1 MMSMSDW
8 NIVTRSMR
16 HRFFSSMVTVLSV
29 SIACGL
35 VTLLVSMRSAGEN
48 SFKRGTGNVQMLI
61 SKEPG
66 PLPSVL
72 NSMFYAQAPGNPIT
86 WAQYLELKGSYPFA
100 WAIPTQLGDSYRDAP
115 VMSTDETFF
124 NAFEPAPGRA
134 WALRAGALFA
144 EPFEVVVGSDAAQR
158 LGLEIG
164 DGINLEHGA
173 PRTQG
178 VHQHDEFEFVVVGIL
193 EPTGTAHDRALFTQL
208 ESSWILH
215 AHDRR
220 EAIFG
225 HGITTTADDLIDDDM
240 KITAIYASLGPRKA
254 ALVQVL
260 SALRRDPNWTV
271 ANPADTVGGL
281 FSIVSN
287 IDQVLLAMAIA
298 VMLSSGVSIL
308 LALYNSME
316 QRRRQIAVLRV
327 LGASRA
333 RVFGLVLTESG
344 IIGFLGGVLGIV
356 LAFGAGL
363 LVTRVLAQRV
373 GIVVE
378 PALPIDGYLIIV
390 LGTVALSSIAGV
402 IPAIVAYRTSVV
414 HSLRPIG

>member
-1 MMSMSDW
+1 MSMSDW

-16 HRFFSSMVTVLSV
+16 HRFFSSALTIMSV
-29 SIACGL
+29 SVACGL
-35 VTLLVSMRSAGEN
+35 VTLLVSMRDAGEN

-86 WAQYLELKGSYPFA
+86 WAQYLELNDSYPFA
-100 WAIPTQLGDSYRDAP
+100 WAVPTQLGDSYQDAP
-115 VMSTDETFF
+115 VMGTDESFF
-124 NAFEPAPGRA
+124 SQFEPAQGYS
-134 WALRAGALFA
+134 WTLEQGEHFDQ
-144 EPFEVVVGSDAAQR
+144 PFELVLGSDAASR
-158 LGLEIG
+158 LGLSIG
-164 DGINLEHGA
+164 DPISLEHGA

-178 VHQHDEFEFVVVGIL
+178 GHIHDEFEFTVVGIL
-193 EPTGTAHDRALFTQL
+193 KSTGTAHDRAMFTSL
-208 ESSWILH
+208 DSSWILH

-225 HGITTTADDLIDDDM
+225 HGVVTTADDLTDDDKM
-240 KITAIYASLGPRKA
+240 ITAIYASLGERKA

-260 SALRRDPNWTV
+260 SAIRRDPNWTV

-327 LGASRA
+327 LGASRG
-333 RVFGLVLTESG
+333 RVFGLVLTESA
-344 IIGFLGGVLGIV
+344 IIGLLGGALGILV
-356 LAFGAGL
+356 ALGAGV
-363 LVTRVLAQRV
+363 LVTKVLAQRV

-378 PALPIDGYLIIV
+378 PALPIDGYLMIV
-390 LGTVALSSIAGV
+390 LLTVALSCLAGV
-402 IPAIVAYRTSVV
+402 IPAIAAYRTSVV
-414 HSLRPIG
+414 HSLRPAG

>member
-1 MMSMSDW
+1 MALSDW

-16 HRFFSSMVTVLSV
+16 HRFFSSVVTVLSV
-29 SIACGL
+29 AIAVGL
-35 VTLLVSMRSAGEN
+35 VTLLISMRNAGEN

-86 WAQYLELKGSYPFA
+86 WAQYLELDRAYPFA
-100 WAIPTQLGDSYRDAP
+100 WSVPTQLGDSYQDAP
-115 VMSTDETFF
+115 VMGTDDSFF
-124 NAFEPAPGRA
+124 TSFQPVQGEA
-134 WALRAGALFA
+134 WALSQGRFFEA
-144 EPFEVVVGSDAAQR
+144 PFELVIGSDAASR
-158 LGLEIG
+158 LGLSIG
-164 DGINLEHGA
+164 DEINLQHGA
-173 PRTQG
+173 PRTEG
-178 VHQHDEFEFVVVGIL
+178 GHVHSEFAFSVVGIL
-193 EPTGTAHDRALFTQL
+193 SPTHTAHDRAMFTPL

-225 HGITTTADDLIDDDM
+225 HGIVTTIDDLVDDDM

-254 ALVQVL
+254 ALTQVL
-260 SALRRDPNWTV
+260 STLRRDPNWTV
-271 ANPADTVGGL
+271 ANPADSVGGL
-281 FSIVSN
+281 FKIVSN

-316 QRRRQIAVLRV
+316 QRKRQVAVLRV
-327 LGASRA
+327 LGASRT
-333 RVFGLVLTESG
+333 RVFGLVLTESA
-344 IIGFLGGVLGIV
+344 IIGLIGGAAGVLVALLGGM
-356 LAFGAGL
+356 
-363 LVTRVLAQRV
+363 LVTKVLAQRV

-378 PALPIDGYLIIV
+378 PALPIDGYFMIV
-390 LGTVALSSIAGV
+390 LASVALSCIAGA
-402 IPAIVAYRTSVV
+402 IPAFVAYRTSVV
-414 HSLRPIG
+414 RALQPAG

>member
-1 MMSMSDW
+1 MSMSDW

-16 HRFFSSMVTVLSV
+16 HRLFSSVLTVLSV
-29 SIACGL
+29 AVACGL
-35 VTLLVSMRSAGEN
+35 VTLLISMRNAGEN

-86 WAQYLELKGSYPFA
+86 WAQYQQLKASYPFA
-100 WAIPTQLGDSYRDAP
+100 WAIPTQLGDSYHDAP
-115 VMSTDETFF
+115 VMGTDRAFF
-124 NAFEPAPGRA
+124 ESFQPALGLG
-134 WALRAGALFA
+134 WSLDAGAYFDK
-144 EPFEVVVGSDAAQR
+144 PFQIVLGSDAASR
-158 LGLEIG
+158 LRLAIG
-164 DGINLEHGA
+164 DSISLEHGA

-178 VHQHDEFEFVVVGIL
+178 GHAHEQFAFSVVGIL
-193 EPTGTAHDRALFTQL
+193 APTGTPHDRAIFTGL

-225 HGITTTADDLIDDDM
+225 HGIVTTADDLLDEDM
-240 KITAIYASLGPRKA
+240 KITAIYASLGERRA

-271 ANPADTVGGL
+271 ANPADTVAGL
-281 FSIVSN
+281 FRIVSN

-327 LGASRA
+327 LGATRS
-333 RVFGLVLTESG
+333 RVFGMVLTESA
-344 IIGFLGGVLGIV
+344 IIGLLGGGVGV
-356 LAFGAGL
+356 GLALIAGSI
-363 LVTRVLAQRV
+363 VTRVLAQRV

-378 PALPIDGYLIIV
+378 PALPIDAYLIIV
-390 LGTVALSSIAGV
+390 
-402 IPAIVAYRTSVV
+402 
-414 HSLRPIG
+414 

>member
-16 HRFFSSMVTVLSV
+16 HRFFSSAVTVLSV
-29 SIACGL
+29 AVACGL
-35 VTLLVSMRSAGEN
+35 VTLLISMRNAGEN

-86 WAQYLELKGSYPFA
+86 WAQYLDLKDSYPFA
-100 WAIPTQLGDSYRDAP
+100 WAIPTQLGDSYQDAP
-115 VMSTDETFF
+115 VMGTDQSFF
-124 NAFEPAPGRA
+124 TSFEPAAGYA
-134 WALRAGALFA
+134 WSLEQGEFFQ
-144 EPFEVVVGSDAAQR
+144 EPFELVLGSDAASR
-158 LGLEIG
+158 LGLSLG
-164 DGINLEHGA
+164 DSISLEHGA

-178 VHQHDEFEFVVVGIL
+178 GHTHDQFEFGVVGIL
-193 EPTGTAHDRALFTQL
+193 EPTGTAHDRAIFTLL

-225 HGITTTADDLIDDDM
+225 HGIDTTAEDLIDEDM
-240 KITAIYASLGPRKA
+240 KITAIYASLGARKA

-327 LGASRA
+327 LGATRA
-333 RVFGLVLTESG
+333 RVFGLVLTESA
-344 IIGFLGGVLGIV
+344 IIGLLGGVLGLG
-356 LAFGAGL
+356 LALIGGTM
-363 LVTRVLAQRV
+363 VTSVLAQRV
-373 GIVVE
+373 GVVVE
-378 PALPIDGYLIIV
+378 PSLPIDGYLMIV
-390 LGTVALSSIAGV
+390 LAATALSCLAGV

-414 HSLRPIG
+414 RSLRPVG

>member
-1 MMSMSDW
+1 MSMSDW

-16 HRFFSSMVTVLSV
+16 HRFFSSAVTVLSV
-29 SIACGL
+29 AVACGL
-35 VTLLVSMRSAGEN
+35 VTLLISMRDAGEN

-100 WAIPTQLGDSYRDAP
+100 WAIPTQLGDSFRDAP
-115 VMSTDETFF
+115 VMGTDRAFF
-124 NAFEPAPGRA
+124 ESFQPAAGLGWSLDSGAYFEG
-134 WALRAGALFA
+134 
-144 EPFEVVVGSDAAQR
+144 PFQLVLGSDAASR
-158 LGLEIG
+158 LGLTLG
-164 DGINLEHGA
+164 DTISLEHGA

-178 VHQHDEFEFVVVGIL
+178 GHTHDEFSFSVVGIL
-193 EPTGTAHDRALFTQL
+193 EPTGTAHDRAMFTSL

-225 HGITTTADDLIDDDM
+225 HGIVTTAEDLIDEDM
-240 KITAIYASLGPRKA
+240 KITAVYASLGDRKA

-281 FSIVSN
+281 FTIVSN
-287 IDQVLLAMAIA
+287 IDQVLLAMAVA

-327 LGASRA
+327 LGATRT
-333 RVFGLVLTESG
+333 RVFGLVLTESA
-344 IIGFLGGVLGIV
+344 IIGLLGGVVGV
-356 LAFGAGL
+356 GLALIAGS

-378 PALPIDGYLIIV
+378 PALPLDGYMIIV
-390 LGTVALSSIAGV
+390 LAATALSCLAGV

-414 HSLRPIG
+414 RSLRPIG

>member
-1 MMSMSDW
+1 MSMSDW

-16 HRFFSSMVTVLSV
+16 HRFFSSTITVLSV
-29 SIACGL
+29 AVACGL
-35 VTLLVSMRSAGEN
+35 VTLLISMRNAGEN

-86 WAQYLELKGSYPFA
+86 WAQFQQLKSSYPFA
-100 WAIPTQLGDSYRDAP
+100 WAIPTQLGDSYQDAP
-115 VMSTDETFF
+115 VMGTDLSFF
-124 NAFEPAPGRA
+124 TSFQPAAGLSWSLQSGTYFE
-134 WALRAGALFA
+134 
-144 EPFEVVVGSDAAQR
+144 EPFQLVLGSDAAAR
-158 LGLEIG
+158 LGLSLG
-164 DGINLEHGA
+164 DSISLEHGA

-178 VHQHDEFEFVVVGIL
+178 GHTHDEFEFSVVGIL
-193 EPTGTAHDRALFTQL
+193 EPTGTAHDRAMFTSL

-225 HGITTTADDLIDDDM
+225 HGIVTIADDLIEEDK
-240 KITAIYASLGPRKA
+240 KITAVYASLGDRKA

-260 SALRRDPNWTV
+260 SALGRDPDWTV

-333 RVFGLVLTESG
+333 RVFGLVLTESA
-344 IIGFLGGVLGIV
+344 IIGLLGGVLGLGIA
-356 LAFGAGL
+356 LIGGM
-363 LVTRVLAQRV
+363 LVSTALAQRV

-378 PALPIDGYLIIV
+378 PALPIDGYLMIV
-390 LGTVALSSIAGV
+390 LATVALSCLAGV
-402 IPAIVAYRTSVV
+402 IPALAAYRTSVV
-414 HSLRPIG
+414 RSLRPVG

>member
-1 MMSMSDW
+1 MSMSDW

-16 HRFFSSMVTVLSV
+16 HRFFSSAVTVLSV
-29 SIACGL
+29 AVACGL
-35 VTLLVSMRSAGEN
+35 VTLLISMRNAGEN

-86 WAQYLELKGSYPFA
+86 WAQYQQLKDSYPFA
-100 WAIPTQLGDSYRDAP
+100 WTVPTQLGDSYQDAP
-115 VMSTDETFF
+115 VMGTDESFF
-124 NAFEPAPGRA
+124 TQFQPAQGLGWSLDQGDFVDA
-134 WALRAGALFA
+134 
-144 EPFEVVVGSDAAQR
+144 PFEIVVGSDAASR
-158 LGLEIG
+158 LGLALG
-164 DGINLEHGA
+164 DSISLEHGA

-178 VHQHDEFEFVVVGIL
+178 GHAHDEFSFSVVGIL
-193 EPTGTAHDRALFTQL
+193 APTGTAHDRAIFTTL

-225 HGITTTADDLIDDDM
+225 HGITTTAEDLVEDDK
-240 KITAIYASLGPRKA
+240 KITAVYASLGARRA

-260 SALRRDPNWTV
+260 SALRRDPDWTV

-327 LGASRA
+327 LGASRT
-333 RVFGLVLTESG
+333 RIFGMVLTESA
-344 IIGFLGGVLGIV
+344 IIGLLGGVLGLG
-356 LAFGAGL
+356 LAFIAGR
-363 LVTRVLAQRV
+363 VVMGVLAQRV

-378 PALPIDGYLIIV
+378 PALPLDGYLMIV
-390 LGTVALSSIAGV
+390 LATIALSCLAGI
-402 IPAIVAYRTSVV
+402 IPAIAAYRTSVV
-414 HSLRPIG
+414 RSLRPAG

>member
-1 MMSMSDW
+1 MSMSDW

-16 HRFFSSMVTVLSV
+16 HRFFSSAVTVLSV
-29 SIACGL
+29 GVACGL
-35 VTLLVSMRSAGEN
+35 VTLLISMRDAGEN

-66 PLPSVL
+66 ALTSVL

-86 WAQYLELKGSYPFA
+86 WSQYLALKDGYPFA

-115 VMSTDETFF
+115 VMGTTSAFF
-124 NAFEPAPGRA
+124 SSFEPAPGLA
-134 WALRAGALFA
+134 WSLKDGRYFDQ
-144 EPFEVVVGSDAAQR
+144 PFELVVGSDAAER
-158 LGLEIG
+158 LGLTLG
-164 DGINLEHGA
+164 DHLSLEHGT
-173 PRTQG
+173 PRTPG
-178 VHQHDEFEFVVVGIL
+178 GHTHDQFEFAIVGLL
-193 EPTGTAHDRALFTQL
+193 EPTGTAHDRAIFTSL

-220 EAIFG
+220 EEIFG
-225 HGITTTADDLIDDDM
+225 HGIVTTDEDLIEDDK
-240 KITAIYASLGPRKA
+240 KITAVYASLGGRKA
-254 ALVQVL
+254 ALNQVL
-260 SALRRDPNWTV
+260 ASLQRDPDWTV
-271 ANPADTVGGL
+271 ANPSKSVGDL
-281 FSIVSN
+281 FTIVSN

-327 LGASRA
+327 LGATRA
-333 RVFGLVLTESG
+333 RVFGLVFTESA
-344 IIGFLGGVLGIV
+344 IIGLLGGAMGVGIA
-356 LAFGAGL
+356 LIAGT

-390 LGTVALSSIAGV
+390 LASTALSCLAGI

-414 HSLRPIG
+414 RSLRPIG

>member
-1 MMSMSDW
+1 MSMSDW

-16 HRFFSSMVTVLSV
+16 HRFFSSVVTVLSV
-29 SIACGL
+29 AVACGL
-35 VTLLVSMRSAGEN
+35 VTLLISMRNAGEN

-100 WAIPTQLGDSYRDAP
+100 WAVPTQLGDSYRDAP
-115 VMSTDETFF
+115 VMGTDDSFF
-124 NAFEPAPGRA
+124 TSFEPASGLGWSLSR
-134 WALRAGALFA
+134 GEYFD
-144 EPFEVVVGSDAAQR
+144 EPFELVLGSDVAVR
-158 LGLEIG
+158 LGLTLG
-164 DGINLEHGA
+164 DHLSLEHGA

-178 VHQHDEFEFVVVGIL
+178 GHTHDQFEFTVVGIL
-193 EPTGTAHDRALFTQL
+193 DPTGTAHDRAIFTSL
-208 ESSWILH
+208 DSSWILH

-225 HGITTTADDLIDDDM
+225 HGINTTAEDLIDEDM
-240 KITAIYASLGPRKA
+240 KITAIYASLGERRA
-254 ALVQVL
+254 ALNQVL
-260 SALRRDPNWTV
+260 SALQRDPDWTV
-271 ANPADTVGGL
+271 ANPSKTVGDL

-327 LGASRA
+327 LGASRS
-333 RVFGLVLTESG
+333 RVFGLVLTESA
-344 IIGFLGGVLGIV
+344 IIGLLGGLLGLGIA
-356 LAFGAGL
+356 LIGGA
-363 LVTRVLAQRV
+363 LVTSVLAQRV

-378 PALPIDGYLIIV
+378 PSLPIDAYLMIV
-390 LGTVALSSIAGV
+390 LSAIALSCLAGI
-402 IPAIVAYRTSVV
+402 IPAFAAYRTSVV
-414 HSLRPIG
+414 RSLRPVG

>member
-1 MMSMSDW
+1 MSMSDW

-16 HRFFSSMVTVLSV
+16 SRLFSSVVTVLSV
-29 SIACGL
+29 AIAVGL
-35 VTLLVSMRSAGEN
+35 VTLLVSMRNAGEN

-72 NSMFYAQAPGNPIT
+72 NSMFYAEAPGNPIS
-86 WAQYLELKGSYPFA
+86 WAEFLELKRSYPFA
-100 WAIPTQLGDSYRDAP
+100 WAVPTQLGDSYQDAP
-115 VMSTDETFF
+115 VMSTDASFF
-124 NAFEPAPGRA
+124 ESFQPAQGVE
-134 WALRAGALFA
+134 WALVSGRHFGA
-144 EPFEVVVGSDAAQR
+144 PFEIVLGSDAASR
-158 LGLEIG
+158 LGLGLG
-164 DGINLEHGA
+164 DTVALEHGA

-178 VHQHDEFEFVVVGIL
+178 GHTHDEFSFEVVGIL
-193 EPTGTAHDRALFTQL
+193 GATGTAHDRAMFTSL

-220 EAIFG
+220 ESIFG
-225 HGITTTADDLIDDDM
+225 HGIVTTIDDLIDEDM
-240 KITAIYASLGPRKA
+240 KITAVYASLGERKA

-260 SALRRDPNWTV
+260 SALRRDPDWTV
-271 ANPADTVGGL
+271 ANPSDTVGGL

-316 QRRRQIAVLRV
+316 QRRKQIAVIRV
-327 LGASRA
+327 LGASRK
-333 RVFGLVLTESG
+333 RVFGMVLTESA
-344 IIGFLGGVLGIV
+344 IIGLLGGIVGIV
-356 LAFGAGL
+356 LAIFCGM
-363 LVTRVLAQRV
+363 LVTSVLAQRV

-378 PALPIDGYLIIV
+378 PALPLDGYLFIV
-390 LGTVALSSIAGV
+390 LASVALSCVAGA
-402 IPAIVAYRTSVV
+402 IPAVVAYRTSVV
-414 HSLRPIG
+414 RALRPSM

>member
-1 MMSMSDW
+1 MSMSDW

-16 HRFFSSMVTVLSV
+16 HRFFSSAVTVLSV
-29 SIACGL
+29 AVACGL
-35 VTLLVSMRSAGEN
+35 VTLLISMRNAGEN

-86 WAQYLELKGSYPFA
+86 WAQYLELKQSYPFA
-100 WAIPTQLGDSYRDAP
+100 WAVPTQLGDSYQDAP
-115 VMSTDETFF
+115 VMGTDSSFF
-124 NAFEPAPGRA
+124 ERFEPAAGLA
-134 WALRAGALFA
+134 WSLDSGAYFDA
-144 EPFEVVVGSDAAQR
+144 PFQIVLGSDAASR
-158 LGLEIG
+158 LGLALG
-164 DGINLEHGA
+164 DSISLEHGA

-178 VHQHDEFEFVVVGIL
+178 GHTHDEFDFSVVGIL
-193 EPTGTAHDRALFTQL
+193 EPTGTAHDRAIFTGL

-225 HGITTTADDLIDDDM
+225 HGIATTADDLIDDDM
-240 KITAIYASLGPRKA
+240 LITAVYASLGERKA

-327 LGASRA
+327 LGATRA
-333 RVFGLVLTESG
+333 RVFGLVLTESA
-344 IIGFLGGVLGIV
+344 IIGLLGGVAGLGIAV
-356 LAFGAGL
+356 IGGA

-373 GIVVE
+373 GIVIE
-378 PALPIDGYLIIV
+378 PALPIDGYLMIV
-390 LGTVALSSIAGV
+390 LAATALACLAGA
-402 IPAIVAYRTSVV
+402 IPAIAAYRTSVV
-414 HSLRPIG
+414 RSLRPAG